1 MMRTFLTFSCAVI
14 FTFVG
19 LGLYQQAERPG
30 AAGPFSLTPVAQAK
44 GEAANRRQLIDD
56 FLRLWTSPFE
66 RTVFKNRW
74 LGIETLQNPNDVW
87 VTQEILFDVKPDF
100 LVEAGTRHGGSAA
113 IWAMILEQINPE
125 ARVITI
131 DIEDQVTEA
140 KELDIFRRKVDFLVG
155 SSTDPKIVA
164 DVKRRTQGKKV
175 VVLLDSAHTKDHVL
189 NELKIYSPL
198 VGVGSYVIVQDT
210 VVNGHP
216 IWPEWGPGPYEAVEE
231 FLAGN
236 DQFEPDRDRERLL
249 VTLCRKGFLKRI
261 K

>member
-1 MMRTFLTFSCAVI
+1 LGPRLRGLFEQLGDGLFQLLTTYRSVADHSLPVDRVAFSPEGDRLLSC
-14 FTFVG
+14 
-19 LGLYQQAERPG
+19 
-30 AAGPFSLTPVAQAK
+30 S
-44 GEAANRRQLIDD
+44 DD

-74 LGIETLQNPNDVW
+74 LGIETLQNPNDMW
-87 VTQEILFDVKPDF
+87 ITQEILFDVKPDF

-198 VGVGSYVIVQDT
+198 VGIGSYVIVQDT

-231 FLAGN
+231 FL
-236 DQFEPDRDRERLL
+236 E
-249 VTLCRKGFLKRI
+249 I
-261 K
+261 